1 MLNKIFK
8 RCALILGVFSIPF
21 ASTLAADVL
30 SSTAKSKTE
39 QNLSQINNTL
49 SSLLAER
56 LALGNEYAKTH
67 WNQKVPID
75 NPELERAAIES
86 LEASATQ
93 MGLDPIA
100 TGAFFQAQN
109 EAFKM
114 VLIENF
120 DVWVNQ
126 DLHKHE
132 MTQDQ
137 ITLNQKLAAI
147 DQLILN
153 ELKTNPNYMQNQ
165 KNDLKGEISKDLQKH
180 GFSREVIDSS
190 IHF

>member
-8 RCALILGVFSIPF
+8 RCALLLGVFSIPF
-21 ASTLAADVL
+21 ASTLAAEVL
-30 SSTAKSKTE
+30 SSSAKNQTE
-39 QNLSQINNTL
+39 QNSIQENNTL
-49 SSLLAER
+49 SSLLIER
-56 LALGNEYAKTH
+56 LALANEYAKTH
-67 WNQKVPID
+67 WNQKLPID
-75 NPELERAAIES
+75 NPEQERAAIES
-86 LEASATQ
+86 LEASASH

-100 TGAFFQAQN
+100 IGSFFQAQN

-153 ELKTNPNYMQNQ
+153 ELKTNPNYMQNE

-190 IHF
+190 THF